1 MASPNQGYDPQEI
14 ENLKEECRQAGQS
27 YVVNENEP
35 QGDEFAHV
43 HFVGKHEGREVIF
56 DTVVY
61 TLRLHHSS
69 LVYEMAEDKTAE
81 KFPHY
86 VRWEPKEDENGEL
99 VPPEEADEEIELF
112 KAETIAELEDSEAV
126 KVKEEVQLETDFEY
140 GISLDACLNVE
151 EITHE
156 VIDKFI
162 REFNAGTL
170 KLDDTLYSFAHDED
184 YDEEEDEKG

>member
-1 MASPNQGYDPQEI
+1 MASTNQGYDPQEI
-14 ENLKEECRQAGQS
+14 ENLKEECHLAGQS
-27 YVVNENEP
+27 YVVNDNEP

-43 HFVGKHEGREVIF
+43 HFVGKHEGHEVIF
-56 DTVVY
+56 DTVIY

-69 LVYEMAEDKTAE
+69 LVYEMAEDKAAE
-81 KFPHY
+81 RFPHY

-99 VPPEEADEEIELF
+99 APPEEADEEIELF

-126 KVKEEVQLETDFEY
+126 KVREEVQLDTDFEY

-162 REFNAGTL
+162 REFNSGTL
-170 KLDDTLYSFAHDED
+170 KLDDTMYSFAHDED